1 MKNKKNPSNLLS
13 LWQKLIKT
21 GVAVFFWLFIFIY
34 LIISFLHLPMYKLR
48 SHSSPLAL

>member
-1 MKNKKNPSNLLS
+1 MKKKKNPSNLLS

-21 GVAVFFWLFIFIY
+21 GVAFFLLFIFTH
-34 LIISFLHLPMYKLR
+34 LIIYFLHLPMYKLR